1 MLARELQAEAK
12 SAGHIWATVR
22 RAKDVIGVRVKRDG
36 FGKGGAWCWSLPAI
50 DVRTIGAID
59 AGREKLSAYKFY
71 GDGERLCDPIDGH
84 PSPKNSKMLSFS
96 RRSVLSMF
104 ACDVTGNGVV
114 GATSEC
120 AQACSIVSTNS
131 M

>member
-1 MLARELQAEAK
+1 VGRGACDHHRDRALGAHADDDGLRTERDSAAEWLHELLSTRSVLARELQAEAK

-36 FGKGGAWCWSLPAI
+36 FGKGGAWCWSLPAL

-71 GDGERLCDPIDGH
+71 GDGEH
-84 PSPKNSKMLSFS
+84 
-96 RRSVLSMF
+96 RRW
-104 ACDVTGNGVV
+104 A
-114 GATSEC
+114 
-120 AQACSIVSTNS
+120 
-131 M
+131 